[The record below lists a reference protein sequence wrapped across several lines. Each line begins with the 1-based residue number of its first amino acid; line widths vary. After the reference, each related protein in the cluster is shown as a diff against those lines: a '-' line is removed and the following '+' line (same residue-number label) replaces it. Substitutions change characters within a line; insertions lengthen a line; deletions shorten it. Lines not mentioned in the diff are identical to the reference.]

1 MTTLDAPVGQL
12 LLPGQAAAPDGPV
25 DLAPMYLMHRGFRR
39 DLHLFAAATAATPA
53 GDRRRWRRLARR
65 FALFAGILH
74 KHHHGEDVGLW
85 PLLHE
90 RGADP
95 AVLDAL
101 EAEHEGI
108 DPLLR
113 TCTEDLTALAA
124 GTGDESTRERL
135 AGCTARLRDA
145 LCAHLAH
152 EERDGMAEV
161 QRYLTQEDWHRL
173 DVEVFA
179 AEYGPRDMPGV
190 MGWVASGLTRE
201 ELLRMPTATPALVP
215 IARFFAWR
223 FDRSDARTFGP
234 RS

>member
-1 MTTLDAPVGQL
+1 
-12 LLPGQAAAPDGPV
+12 
-25 DLAPMYLMHRGFRR
+25 MYLMHRGFRR
-39 DLHLFAAATAATPA
+39 DLDLFATATAATPW
-53 GDRRRWRRLARR
+53 GDRPRWRRLARR
-65 FALFAGILH
+65 FGLFASILH
-74 KHHHGEDVGLW
+74 KHHSGEDAGLW
-85 PLLHE
+85 PLLQE
-90 RGADP
+90 RGADRT
-95 AVLDAL
+95 VLDAL

-113 TCTEDLTALAA
+113 TCTDELAALAA
-124 GTGDESTRERL
+124 GTADETTPERL

-161 QRYLTQEDWHRL
+161 QRHLTQEDWHRL

-179 AEYGPRDMPGV
+179 AQYGPRDMPAV
-190 MGWVASGLTRE
+190 MGWVASGLTRD

-223 FDRSDARTFGP
+223 FDRADARTFGA

>member
-1 MTTLDAPVGQL
+1 VTATAVRPAQL
-12 LLPGQAAAPDGPV
+12 LFPGQAAAPEGPV
-25 DLAPMYLMHRGFRR
+25 DLAGMYLMHRGFRR
-39 DLHLFAAATAATPA
+39 DLHAFAATTAETPA
-53 GDRRRWRRLARR
+53 GDRTRWRRLSRR

-74 KHHHGEDVGLW
+74 KHHHGEDIGLW

-90 RGADP
+90 RGADS

-113 TCTEDLTALAA
+113 ACTADLAALAA
-124 GTGDESTRERL
+124 GTGDDVTQQRL
-135 AGCTARLRDA
+135 SGCAARLRDA

-161 QRYLTQEDWHRL
+161 QAHLTPEACHRL
-173 DVEVFA
+173 DRDVLA
-179 AEYGPRDMPGV
+179 PEYSTRQLPAV
-190 MGWVASGLTRE
+190 MGWLVSGLTRDE
-201 ELLRMPTATPALVP
+201 MMRMPGAKAVLVP
-215 IARFFAWR
+215 FARLFAWR
-223 FDRSDARTFGP
+223 FDRAEARTFGP